1 MTQYYRFSPDGLL
14 EPCEKEDTETL
25 GGYKYYDAAKVSEYS
40 EGKHNKGGWIAA
52 AVSGPSH
59 YAGSDSLGIG
69 VQGIFNPADGKTYDS
84 RSAYYNAVKS
94 KGLVIAGD
102 EAPTQRATP
111 KTKTVNWEKAV
122 AQTLKT
128 TPLKG
133 KKR

>member
-14 EPCEKEDTETL
+14 EPCEKEETETL

-59 YAGSDSLGIG
+59 YAGSDSLGLG

-84 RSAYYNAVKS
+84 RSAYYNAIKA
-94 KGLVIAGD
+94 KGLVIAEGP
-102 EAPTQRATP
+102 AQQITP
-111 KTKTVNWEKAV
+111 KTVNWERAV
-122 AQTLKT
+122 AQTLRS
-128 TPLKG
+128 TPLG
-133 KKR
+133 KKKR